1 MASFNFSGIGI
12 SHLYG
17 CVPKNTIINRS
28 YTHYYSEEIA
38 DAIVEKTGIEE
49 RRFAEEGV
57 CASDLC
63 FEAAEKLILENQID
77 KSEIKFLIFV
87 SQTPDYRMP
96 ATGILLQERLG
107 LSMDCMAFDISL
119 GCSGFVYGLSVMYGL
134 LQSATEGKGL
144 LLVGETRSR
153 VYSPQDRK
161 TAFLFGD
168 AGIAC
173 LVEKGSQ
180 FGDSYFDLYSD
191 GSSSELIKM
200 EGGGYRNPSS
210 AETLKME
217 LKDKE
222 GNIRSDEH
230 GYMDG
235 AEVFNFVLQHV
246 PKGIKSILYR
256 AELELK
262 VMDCYVFHQANLF
275 MNKHL
280 VKKMKL
286 DDDKVLSNVHRF
298 GNTSSVS
305 IPLAIVTEFSKI
317 VHQENSFSLLC
328 GFGVGMSWANA
339 ILKLGHLKIGELIEC

>member
-28 YTHYYSEEIA
+28 YTRYFPEEIA

-49 RRFAEEGV
+49 RRFVEDGV

-63 FEAAEKLILENQID
+63 FTAAEKLLLENQID

-107 LSMDCMAFDISL
+107 LSMDCMAFDMSL

-134 LQSATEGKGL
+134 LQSATGGKGL

-180 FGDSYFDLYSD
+180 FGESYFDLYTD

-200 EGGGYRNPSS
+200 KGGGYRNPSS

-217 LKDKE
+217 VKDKE

-246 PKGIKSILYR
+246 PKGIKETVNR
-256 AELELK
+256 AGLDLG
-262 VMDCYVFHQANLF
+262 VMDCYVLHQANLF
-275 MNKHL
+275 MNRHL
-280 VKKMKL
+280 VKKLKL
-286 DDDKVLSNVHRF
+286 DEYRVLSNVNRF

-317 VHQENSFSLLC
+317 DHQENSFSLLS

-339 ILKLGHLKIGELIEC
+339 VLRLGHIEIGELIEC

>member
-1 MASFNFSGIGI
+1 M
-12 SHLYG
+12 
-17 CVPKNTIINRS
+17 NRS
-28 YTHYYSEEIA
+28 YTQYFSEEIA

-49 RRFAEEGV
+49 RRFAEAGV

-63 FEAAEKLILENQID
+63 FGAAEKLILENQID

-107 LSMDCMAFDISL
+107 LSKGCMAFDISL
-119 GCSGFVYGLSVMYGL
+119 GCSGFVYGLSVMFGL
-134 LQSATEGKGL
+134 LQSALGGKGL

-180 FGDSYFDLYSD
+180 FGESYFDLYSD

-200 EGGGYRNPSS
+200 QGGGYRNPSS
-210 AETLKME
+210 TETLKLE
-217 LKDKE
+217 VKDKD

-235 AEVFNFVLQHV
+235 GEVFNFVLQHV
-246 PKGIKSILYR
+246 PQSIKSILNR
-256 AELELK
+256 TELDLN

-286 DDDKVLSNVHRF
+286 DENKVLSNVHRF

-305 IPLAIVTEFSKI
+305 IPLAIVTEYPNMKSEKGLY
-317 VHQENSFSLLC
+317 SLLC
-328 GFGVGMSWANA
+328 GFGVGMSWANG
-339 ILKLGHLKIGELIEC
+339 IISLNNTVIGDLLEC